1 MTLGICRPGSQAL
14 NSHREESTP
23 AFIWRAL
30 AGIPIT
36 DELLEWPADLFAL
49 TNIIL
54 ERSEAF
60 RFILSPPCGVE
71 WPPPRFSSWS
81 VARLLE
87 SEPGF
92 EVVAHCGSGTEAL
105 EIIKSSGEIDIV
117 LLDLD
122 LGQERADFLGS
133 LRNARFDGKVL
144 LVTADINDSEV
155 PSLIRKGISGVFMKH
170 GSPALLIQ
178 GIRETVEGKAL
189 FGQDQLRR
197 ALERAEVPSADQR
210 RSKLTERKRQVLSF
224 VFEGL
229 ANKQI
234 ADRLQV
240 SEAAIKLFAKTG
252 VRTRSQLVR
261 VALEQYRDQL

>member
-1 MTLGICRPGSQAL
+1 MSKTDQKSIRLLLIDDHTLF
-14 NSHREESTP
+14 RE
-23 AFIWRAL
+23 
-30 AGIPIT
+30 
-36 DELLEWPADLFAL
+36 
-49 TNIIL
+49 
-54 ERSEAF
+54 
-60 RFILSPPCGVE
+60 
-71 WPPPRFSSWS
+71 S
-81 VARLLE
+81 VARLLQ

-92 EVVAHCGSGTEAL
+92 EVVAHCGSGAEAL
-105 EIIKSSGEIDIV
+105 QIIKSSSQIDIV

-122 LGQERADFLGS
+122 LGRESGSDFLDR

-144 LVTADINDSEV
+144 LVTADVNDSEV

-178 GIRETVEGKAL
+178 GIRETMEGKAL
-189 FGQDQLRR
+189 FAQDLLRR
-197 ALERAEVPSADQR
+197 ALEGPEAPSANQR
-210 RSKLTERKRQVLSF
+210 RSKLTERERQVLSF

-234 ADRLQV
+234 ADRLHI
-240 SEAAIKLFAKTG
+240 SETAVKASLQQLFAKTG